1 MSETE
6 TVRLKE
12 EEEGFK
18 SGSLSVLPSVR
29 SHARTQYLGQLERA
43 SDLYVA
49 VYSAAAAAVAIIKLF
64 FFFFFFPLLSHS
76 NNIDVDVGRASGRGR
91 TPVGRRAG
99 YSAETDGT
107 DGRGGGRGRPTAS
120 CGMHREKMPTF
131 QNQTDGCCH

>member
-64 FFFFFFPLLSHS
+64 FFFASSFFSPLLSHS
-76 NNIDVDVGRASGRGR
+76 NNIDTGRAGADATARDGRPSGTRGR
-91 TPVGRRAG
+91 RTKGRVA
-99 YSAETDGT
+99 A
-107 DGRGGGRGRPTAS
+107 
-120 CGMHREKMPTF
+120 CI
-131 QNQTDGCCH
+131 